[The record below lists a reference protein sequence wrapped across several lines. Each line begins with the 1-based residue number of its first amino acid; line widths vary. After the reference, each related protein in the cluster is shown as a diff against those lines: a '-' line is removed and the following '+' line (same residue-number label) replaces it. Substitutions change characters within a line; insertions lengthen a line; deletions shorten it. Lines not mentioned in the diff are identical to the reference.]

1 LEMSRENSDVL
12 PAGSVAVVVKNWPTR
27 GGVDRGT
34 EKLALPEP
42 SVVTPVWPRYCWPS
56 PKPEGSGAALAKNW
70 TVKVALG
77 VLLSAPERV
86 VVPPDEAAAVR
97 VG

>member
-1 LEMSRENSDVL
+1 M
-12 PAGSVAVVVKNWPTR
+12 
-27 GGVDRGT
+27 
-34 EKLALPEP
+34 
-42 SVVTPVWPRYCWPS
+42 PS

-77 VLLSAPERV
+77 VLLSVPESV

-97 VG
+97 VGAAWLLLAPPVSTMPPPVFE